1 MDNKAIVAY
10 SGLESVSVNISYIYI
25 YIDHV
30 GMFCY
35 AQDARLEK
43 NTKSGAPQEL
53 QNISKQ

>member
-10 SGLESVSVNISYIYI
+10 SGLESVSVNISYI